1 MTSRIMQAYQQA
13 PWRMKFRGIG
23 GFLIAIVGL
32 FLVIGLFLS
41 ISGQAATAGLELREM
56 NDKRESL
63 RQEIASMRTNIA
75 NITSVEK
82 MHARAEEL
90 GYERVS
96 PYQVT
101 FLYVPGYSGKQTAVL
116 AAAPGELNM
125 PEPVIKPSYTE
136 SLWDWMFHGL
146 ARVSGTAGQ

>member
-13 PWRMKFRGIG
+13 PWRTKFRGMG
-23 GFLIAIVGL
+23 GFLVAIAGL

-56 NDKRESL
+56 NDERESL

-75 NITSVEK
+75 NITSVVK

-90 GYERVS
+90 GFKQVS
-96 PYQVT
+96 PAEVI
-101 FLYVPGYSGKQTAVL
+101 FLFVPGYPGRQTAVL

-125 PEPVIKPSYTE
+125 PEPVIKPTYTE

-146 ARVSGTAGQ
+146 AQVSGITGQ